1 VRRLPEPTRPILAH
15 AAMLAA
21 ALLVPVVA
29 RRLSERAAWIVRV
42 VFCLAIVP
50 VAFDEVGRAIPFIS
64 PDSREYWLTRAD
76 KILLGSDPTRWTGS
90 VESLP
95 LLTELMQLVY
105 TSFYFLALALSIRLF
120 LKRDYRAIEHAMLV
134 LVIGF
139 LLSYLGYFLVP
150 ARGPERFLP
159 HGAPLEGVAAAA
171 AVRAWID
178 RVEPV
183 KRDCFP
189 SGHAE
194 ISLLVAALAWRY
206 HRPAFLLLGPVALLL
221 AFSTVYLRYHYA
233 VDVLAGAALA
243 AVALL
248 ATGRLMR
255 PLRG

>member
-1 VRRLPEPTRPILAH
+1 MTEARTEATAAAPRPARLPIDLVLAGYFGMMLGVLLVDVRRLPEPTRPILAH

-150 ARGPERFLP
+150 ARSPYHLYAYDFE
-159 HGAPLEGVAAAA
+159 LEGI
-171 AVRAWID
+171 WLT
-178 RVEPV
+178 EPI
-183 KRDCFP
+183 RDLI
-189 SGHAE
+189 E
-194 ISLLVAALAWRY
+194 
-206 HRPAFLLLGPVALLL
+206 
-221 AFSTVYLRYHYA
+221 
-233 VDVLAGAALA
+233 
-243 AVALL
+243 
-248 ATGRLMR
+248 
-255 PLRG
+255 